1 VIFGKAAVIL
11 VAVVVLFWL
20 IGRLMRDRTRSG

>member
-11 VAVVVLFWL
+11 VAVIIFFWL
-20 IGRLMRDRTRSG
+20 IGRLMRDRTGSG